1 LTFEDGALTVVV
13 VVDPEGGCWG
23 DELVVVLVVGE
34 VTFETGVLCLDG
46 LCSVKTPKKPT
57 TVAPPSENN
66 PFMSPS
72 SQML

>member
-1 LTFEDGALTVVV
+1 LTFEEGTPTVVV

-23 DELVVVLVVGE
+23 DELDVGE
-34 VTFETGVLCLDG
+34 VTFETGTLWLDG

-57 TVAPPSENN
+57 TVAPTSENN
-66 PFMSPS
+66 PFISSS